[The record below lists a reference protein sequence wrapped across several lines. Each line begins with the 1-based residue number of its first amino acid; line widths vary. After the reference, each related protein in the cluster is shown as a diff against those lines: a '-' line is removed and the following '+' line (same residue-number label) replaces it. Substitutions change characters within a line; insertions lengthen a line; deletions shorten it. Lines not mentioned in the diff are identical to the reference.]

1 MDVVPFSMSVMV
13 GVYMLSSSWDSL
25 QVNLINGIGKIKL
38 QSYVTL
44 LGLFLHIPL
53 SLFLGKYIG
62 ALGVVTSMLAI
73 NLTYAT
79 FFTIQ
84 INKIIN
90 KKATGIWNK

>member
-1 MDVVPFSMSVMV
+1 MPFSMSVIV
-13 GVYMLSSSWDSL
+13 GIYMLSSSWDSL

-53 SLFLGKYIG
+53 SLFLGRNIG
-62 ALGVVTSMLAI
+62 ALGVVTSMLII
-73 NLTYAT
+73 NKTYAT

-84 INKIIN
+84 INKIISQ
-90 KKATGIWNK
+90 KAKGIWNQ